1 MAKRLPTPEE
11 MAEKWNRRIKA
22 STPDI
27 RKGIEGVEE
36 SPTLAAVAKQEKFK
50 NKLLESIDNGKWAA
64 GLRRVTL
71 EAWRSAAINKG
82 IGRISAGADEALPKV
97 TAFATEILPHIAR
110 GQAEVAKLPDFTIE
124 DSINRVATM
133 MRHMAS
139 FKRGRR
145 G

>member
-1 MAKRLPTPEE
+1 MAKKLPTADK
-11 MAEKWNRRIKA
+11 MAGKWNRNIKA

-27 RKGIEGVEE
+27 RAGIEGVDEA
-36 SPTLAAVAKQEKFK
+36 PTLAAVAKQDKFK
-50 NKLLESIDNGKWAA
+50 TKLMESIDSGKWAD

-82 IGRISAGADEALPKV
+82 IGRIAAGADEALPKV
-97 TAFATEILPHIAR
+97 LAFAEEVLPHIAR

-124 DSINRVATM
+124 DSINRVAVM
-133 MRHMAS
+133 MRHMAG

-145 G
+145 S

>member
-1 MAKRLPTPEE
+1 MGKKLPTADE
-11 MAEKWNRRIKA
+11 MASKWNRRIKA

-27 RKGIEGVEE
+27 RAGIEKVDE
-36 SPTLAAVAKQEKFK
+36 SPTLAAVAKQDKFRT
-50 NKLLESIDNGKWAA
+50 KLLESIESGKWAD

-97 TAFATEILPHIAR
+97 VSFAEEILPHIAR
-110 GQAEVAKLPDFTIE
+110 GQAEVNKLPDFTIE
-124 DSINRVATM
+124 DSINRVGVF
-133 MRHMAS
+133 MRHMAG